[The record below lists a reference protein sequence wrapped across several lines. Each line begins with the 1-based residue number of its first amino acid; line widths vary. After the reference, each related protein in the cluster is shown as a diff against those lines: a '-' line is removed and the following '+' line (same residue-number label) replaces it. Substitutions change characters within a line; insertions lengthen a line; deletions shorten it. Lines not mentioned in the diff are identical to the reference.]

1 MMGDGKR
8 PTRDLGVSA
17 MKRTFAAFA
26 VLLAVATYASAE
38 EKQQP
43 KIIWHGQSFFEVIS
57 SAGTRVILDP
67 HAIEAYGRIEV
78 DGDLILMSH
87 LHTDHT
93 QVDVVKDFKKVKQ
106 FNALK
111 DAKGDGRRVEFVP
124 INEKFKDVKF
134 RDVASFHD
142 PKGGLLRGR
151 NGIWVIEMDG
161 LHIVHLGD
169 LGQILT
175 EEQVKEIGPVDVLMI
190 PVGGVY
196 TIHGTDA
203 KTVIEQL
210 KPKRY
215 ILPMHYGTRVYDD
228 LPTLDEFLDGQK
240 PTLIKNFDRTNELT
254 IDPTAEPPPEPLI
267 AILHWEKK

>member
-1 MMGDGKR
+1 
-8 PTRDLGVSA
+8 
-17 MKRTFAAFA
+17 MKRMFAAAA
-26 VLLAVATYASAE
+26 VLLTLAAFVPAA

-57 SAGTRVILDP
+57 GAGTRVILDP

-87 LHTDHT
+87 LHSDHT
-93 QVDVVKDFKKVKQ
+93 QVDVVKDFKKVEQ
-106 FNALK
+106 HNALK
-111 DAKGDGRRVEFVP
+111 AGKAGRPDEFVP
-124 INEKFKDVKF
+124 INEKFRDIKF

-142 PKGGLLRGR
+142 NTGGLTRGL

-169 LGQILT
+169 LGHILS
-175 EEQVKEIGPVDVLMI
+175 EEQVKQIGPVDVLMI

-196 TIHGTDA
+196 TLNGTDA
-203 KTVIEQL
+203 KDVIKQL

-215 ILPMHYGTRVYDD
+215 VIPMHYGTRVYDD
-228 LPTLDEFLDGQK
+228 LLPLDEFYDGLK
-240 PTLIKNFDRTNELT
+240 PTLIKKFERTNELT
-254 IDPTAEPPPEPLI
+254 IDPTAEAPPEPLI
-267 AILHWEKK
+267 AILNWEKK

>member
-1 MMGDGKR
+1 
-8 PTRDLGVSA
+8 

-26 VLLAVATYASAE
+26 LLLIVAAFGSAE

-57 SAGTRVILDP
+57 GAGTRVILDP

-78 DGDLILMSH
+78 EGDLILMSH

-93 QVDVVKDFKKVKQ
+93 QLDVVKDFKKVEQ
-106 FNALK
+106 HNALK
-111 DAKGDGRRVEFVP
+111 ASKGGRLDDFVP
-124 INEKFKDVKF
+124 INAKFKDVKF

-142 PKGGLLRGR
+142 STGGLTRGR
-151 NGIWVIEMDG
+151 NGIWIIEMDG

-196 TIHGTDA
+196 TINGTDA
-203 KTVIEQL
+203 KEVIKQL

-215 ILPMHYGTRVYDD
+215 VIPMHYGTRVYDD
-228 LPTLDEFLDGQK
+228 LLSLDEFYDGLK
-240 PTLIKNFDRTNELT
+240 PTLIKKFDRTNELT
-254 IDPTAEPPPEPLI
+254 IDPTAEAPPEPLI